1 MKKICPITESIKI
14 IGTKPRLLI
23 IRYLNDNG
31 KSFNDLRKNCSI
43 SSRTLS
49 INLKYLLDQNIV
61 GYKKENN
68 KNIYFL
74 TKKGAELIPIINTLG
89 NWGLKWKVC

>member
-23 IRYLNDNG
+23 IRYLSDSE
-31 KSFNDLRKNCSI
+31 KSFNDLRRVCMI

-49 INLKYLLDQNIV
+49 INLKYLLEQKIIDH
-61 GYKKENN
+61 KSMDN

-74 TKKGAELIPIINTLG
+74 TQKGKELLPIIKKLG